1 MHPKMEVARLLGL
14 DMRVLTKCIRYANI
28 SFVRS
33 PDDARKQLFTDDM
46 VGQIREAHVAL
57 YGHAPY
63 GDLVAEVEELK
74 RRVARL
80 EANPAPA
87 VRVPLPAPALAPLPR
102 VVRPMPTVRRQ
113 ESILPPGMVSRSD
126 VADAHGFPLTT
137 LRAWCKD
144 GKVETSPETY
154 GSEHGHFA
162 VERPV
167 TRRGLAQFYA
177 LASQRRDNFTPCK
190 ECPHDEPV
198 TAAAATLRGS
208 ASFPEVEE

>member
-74 RRVARL
+74 RRLARL
-80 EANPAPA
+80 EAHPASVVHVPVPAPM
-87 VRVPLPAPALAPLPR
+87 PAPLPR

-113 ESILPPGMVSRSD
+113 ESILPPGMMSRSD

-154 GSEHGHFA
+154 GSEQDRKS
-162 VERPV
+162 VV
-167 TRRGLAQFYA
+167 
-177 LASQRRDNFTPCK
+177 
-190 ECPHDEPV
+190 
-198 TAAAATLRGS
+198 
-208 ASFPEVEE
+208 

>member
-14 DMRVLTKCIRYANI
+14 DARVLTKCIRYANI
-28 SFVRS
+28 SPMRS

-46 VGQIREAHVAL
+46 VSRIREAHVAL

-102 VVRPMPTVRRQ
+102 VVRPMPTR
-113 ESILPPGMVSRSD
+113 
-126 VADAHGFPLTT
+126 
-137 LRAWCKD
+137 
-144 GKVETSPETY
+144 GKGASAGA
-154 GSEHGHFA
+154 GSG
-162 VERPV
+162 
-167 TRRGLAQFYA
+167 TR
-177 LASQRRDNFTPCK
+177 T
-190 ECPHDEPV
+190 
-198 TAAAATLRGS
+198 
-208 ASFPEVEE
+208 

>member
-74 RRVARL
+74 RRVAGL
-80 EANPAPA
+80 KADPSAAGA
-87 VRVPLPAPALAPLPR
+87 VPPPVPALAPLPPSG
-102 VVRPMPTVRRQ
+102 RPM
-113 ESILPPGMVSRSD
+113 
-126 VADAHGFPLTT
+126 
-137 LRAWCKD
+137 
-144 GKVETSPETY
+144 
-154 GSEHGHFA
+154 
-162 VERPV
+162 
-167 TRRGLAQFYA
+167 
-177 LASQRRDNFTPCK
+177 
-190 ECPHDEPV
+190 
-198 TAAAATLRGS
+198 
-208 ASFPEVEE
+208 